1 VIQMTEERKQQDLAD
16 AVGNPLA
23 EHPTQPAQEIVDPR
37 HPDESQG
44 PAIEIEGRAEATR
57 GEA

>member
-1 VIQMTEERKQQDLAD
+1 MTEERKQQDLAD

-44 PAIEIEGRAEATR
+44 PAIEIDGRAEATR